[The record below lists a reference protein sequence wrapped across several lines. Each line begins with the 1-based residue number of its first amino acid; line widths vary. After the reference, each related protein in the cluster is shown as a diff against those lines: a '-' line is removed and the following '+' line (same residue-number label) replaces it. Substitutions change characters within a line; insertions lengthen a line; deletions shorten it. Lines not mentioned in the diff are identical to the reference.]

1 MRQILRGCRSARPR
15 RSHHYKFRLLFRQL
29 QSFAADKGLVFVSD
43 LNLDNLRQFRA
54 SWPNENE
61 SARVKLGNLRAFIG
75 FCQKSKWIEENYAAG
90 LKAGKVVD
98 QKIVPLEPD
107 EQSKILEACDRHKHK
122 ARRIILKAM
131 ILVLRWTGLR
141 IRDVVTL
148 SRDAVRGDRL
158 FLRTTKTGTDVF
170 APLPPQVVVALAA
183 IPAKN
188 RWYFWDGT
196 SEAKIRGRGLP
207 EVVSQHLQSCRRSS
221 GPSASFRHTFA
232 TDMLERCQCP
242 NRFSDAGA

>member
-1 MRQILRGCRSARPR
+1 LHCCCVQNPSLSGRPTQPRSLPPSPR
-15 RSHHYKFRLLFRQL
+15 D
-29 QSFAADKGLVFVSD
+29 AADRLPTLGSGTPIWLLTKSIS
-43 LNLDNLRQFRA
+43 RQPN
-54 SWPNENE
+54 WPKPG
-61 SARVKLGNLRAFIG
+61 V
-75 FCQKSKWIEENYAAG
+75 CQQKSKWIEENYAAG